1 MSAVS
6 LRLRQEVNTLDKAL
20 FQQDADACWRT
31 VEAIRRSI
39 QQQRAGAA
47 PAADATPTRG
57 SPASQQQALL
67 ATAALPSPDGAELL
81 HVLHGHHQSVM
92 HCFLAVGRGH
102 LAVSYVQLLKPDV
115 RVYSTL
121 LKECGDCRDLSTL
134 QLALQVSPLHAQAMH
149 CCQIG
154 CAAPCHRSVGGCCSD
169 LVMLKLALQGS
180 PITWLQCDCC
190 HLGMQHKS

>member
-1 MSAVS
+1 MQLRQEVKALCSSAVS

-39 QQQRAGAA
+39 QQQHRGAA
-47 PAADATPTRG
+47 PASDAAPTGG

-92 HCFLAVGRGH
+92 HCFLAAGKGH

-121 LKECGDCRDLSTL
+121 LKECGDLKDLNTL
-134 QLALQVSPLHAQAMH
+134 QLALQVSPLSALAVH
-149 CCQIG
+149 CCRFG
-154 CAAPCHRSVGGCCSD
+154 CAAPCYRGGD
-169 LVMLKLALQGS
+169 GGLRPLARCRARTVDS
-180 PITWLQCDCC
+180 CIAWA
-190 HLGMQHKS
+190 